1 MYALTRVLQH
11 QLGITAL
18 SDSFGPTTLAELQR
32 KYPTVDQSCR
42 VAAMVQIVQSAL
54 YCKGYK
60 GGQVDG
66 VFDAETVDGASSMK
80 RDMGVA
86 GAYPGAGITP
96 KVFKALLTMDAYVVV
111 GSGTAQVRSIQQWMN
126 ARYLP
131 RPPHDSMGTHVRFI
145 DQPRVPRTPSPRSS
159 GNADSRRLGLL
170 RACRESAFP
179 RGVGF
184 GGREGKGQ
192 ALPSLT
198 STVWAVPPSRT

>member
-1 MYALTRVLQH
+1 
-11 QLGITAL
+11 
-18 SDSFGPTTLAELQR
+18 
-32 KYPTVDQSCR
+32 
-42 VAAMVQIVQSAL
+42 MVQIVQSAL

-111 GSGTAQVRSIQQWMN
+111 GSGTAHPCVRSIQQWMN

-145 DQPRVPRTPSPRSS
+145 DQPRVPEPPAPDRRETLTPDGSDCS
-159 GNADSRRLGLL
+159 GLVGSRRFLEVWG
-170 RACRESAFP
+170 S
-179 RGVGF
+179 G
-184 GGREGKGQ
+184 GGRGRVRRCR
-192 ALPSLT
+192 A
-198 STVWAVPPSRT
+198 